1 MTSPGCSGCI
11 LLITSL
17 GLTADLIGDQVQSGA
32 LIYGLMSLTDKIS
45 NGLAVLLI
53 QAEIPCL
60 PVFSVGKLYL
70 ELQQYVTLYT
80 PTTSDPCESCTQPP
94 VPAPSTVSPTTSNNP
109 CYEFYKL
116 VLTITT
122 SSTSLFGALFVVLLL
137 CLNKYRKQ
145 KIIKNDEKESC
156 KA

>member
-1 MTSPGCSGCI
+1 M
-11 LLITSL
+11 
-17 GLTADLIGDQVQSGA
+17 QSGA

-60 PVFSVGKLYL
+60 PVFSVGKLFL
-70 ELQQYVTLYT
+70 ELQQYAALYT
-80 PTTSDPCESCTQPP
+80 PTTSDPCESCTQTP
-94 VPAPSTVSPTTSNNP
+94 VPVTVSPTTSNNP

-116 VLTITT
+116 VLTVTT

-145 KIIKNDEKESC
+145 KIIRNDEKESC